1 MDLGKKKMESLRKM
15 PLIET
20 KVRKSKDGSY
30 MINQT
35 TITSIKP
42 VEYYQAVLESE
53 PSTNENS
60 DDEILADAEKLEA

>member
-1 MDLGKKKMESLRKM
+1 MELGKKKMESLRKM

-20 KVRKSKDGSY
+20 RVRKSKDGSY
-30 MINQT
+30 IVNQT

-53 PSTNENS
+53 PATEEE
-60 DDEILADAEKLEA
+60 DVLADAEKLEA